1 MPISKPIIK
10 ISAFVVIAAICSTL
24 ALFVMK
30 DKISTEVNEISQR
43 RNMVISLDKRESNF
57 VNLKKDYAIVS
68 DGLPKARSLFPE
80 IDDMD
85 DLIDRIDKLS
95 LELGGSNAI
104 KFDNNPEPFSSNTNK
119 LNFTIVFSGNKEFF
133 SKFTDEF
140 SKLPY
145 LTKINRIEIRN
156 SQNPD
161 TAPDLMTIGASI
173 FLKK

>member
-10 ISAFVVIAAICSTL
+10 ISAFVVITAASSTL

-30 DKISTEVNEISQR
+30 DKISAEVNQISQR

-68 DGLPKARSLFPE
+68 DGLPKARSLFPG

-95 LELGGSNAI
+95 LELGGSNTI
-104 KFDNNPEPFSSNTNK
+104 KFDNNPESFSANTNK
-119 LNFTIVFSGNKEFF
+119 LNFTIVFSGKKEFF
-133 SKFTDEF
+133 SKFTDRF

-156 SQNPD
+156 SQNSEA
-161 TAPDLMTIGASI
+161 APDLMTIGASV

>member
-10 ISAFVVIAAICSTL
+10 ISAFVVITAILSAL
-24 ALFVMK
+24 ALFIMK
-30 DKISTEVNEISQR
+30 DKISAEVNKISQR

-57 VNLKKDYAIVS
+57 VNLKRDYAIVN

-85 DLIDRIDKLS
+85 DLIDMIDKLS
-95 LELGGSNAI
+95 LELGGSNTI
-104 KFDNNPEPFSSNTNK
+104 KFDNNPEFFSSNTNK
-119 LNFTIVFSGNKEFF
+119 LNFTMVFSGKKEFF
-133 SKFTDEF
+133 SKLIDGF

-145 LTKINRIEIRN
+145 LIKINRIEIRN
-156 SQNPD
+156 SQNPE